1 VRWGA
6 DVRFVRMDRSSC
18 SPAGAINRGLA
29 AARGELIGVMIDGAR
44 LASPGLLRG
53 ALFADRVHDRAVIAS
68 LGFHLGPDVQMVS
81 VANGYDQEAEDRL
94 LEESGWTDDGYRLFD
109 VSAFA
114 GSSAGGWFAPIAE
127 SNALFLRRQLWDEL
141 GGVDERFVAPGGGLV
156 NLDTY
161 KRACE
166 LPGSQLIVLLGEG
179 TFHQVH
185 GGVATNSVLSPWG
198 TFHEEYVRLR
208 GHAFSQPQIEPLYL
222 GRVRACPKL
231 HRHICAKRGGRTVA
245 LNLARWSPY
254 PRAYEIPNAT
264 VTGSRAARMAG
275 SNPPPLASGRYQAR
289 QTLGGVPAIMS

>member
-1 VRWGA
+1 MEPVWHPPA
-6 DVRFVRMDRSSC
+6 FCAVPSWQIESTTAPSSRH
-18 SPAGAINRGLA
+18 S
-29 AARGELIGVMIDGAR
+29 D
-44 LASPGLLRG
+44 
-53 ALFADRVHDRAVIAS
+53 
-68 LGFHLGPDVQMVS
+68 FHLGPDVQMVS

-185 GGVATNSVLSPWG
+185 CGVATNSVVSPWG

-208 GHAFSQPQIEPLYL
+208 GHVFSQPQIEPLYL
-222 GRVRACPKL
+222 GRVRAPAL
-231 HRHICAKRGGRTVA
+231 SFIATSARSEAAGRW
-245 LNLARWSPY
+245 R
-254 PRAYEIPNAT
+254 
-264 VTGSRAARMAG
+264 
-275 SNPPPLASGRYQAR
+275 
-289 QTLGGVPAIMS
+289 